1 MLLTVKL
8 KTVDWTETTTKHD
21 TLSPLYMSGFCK
33 ANGFFF
39 ICSSC
44 ISTGPDAF
52 TASCWTA
59 QVLSWLDPRW
69 WHYEPSHSEHL
80 KEQETA
86 ADSTGQTV
94 SNFHRT
100 VPDLRSSYKGLRR
113 RVSRDLPS
121 LPTSKMFLSSSSK
134 NIMSE
139 NWTPLSAFSLETEQ
153 QSDGLR
159 YCRHAH
165 MWARRRMQRQTHALL
180 YHFDLEQN
188 CEITHNCVFER
199 FLYSARLHLFD

>member
-1 MLLTVKL
+1 MTLLV
-8 KTVDWTETTTKHD
+8 
-21 TLSPLYMSGFCK
+21 LYTSQFFCK
-33 ANGFFF
+33 ANGFLF

-52 TASCWTA
+52 TSSCWTA

-86 ADSTGQTV
+86 ADSTGRTV

-100 VPDLRSSYKGLRR
+100 VPDLPSSYKGLRR
-113 RVSRDLPS
+113 RAYLPS
-121 LPTSKMFLSSSSK
+121 LPISTMFQSSSSK

-165 MWARRRMQRQTHALL
+165 VSETPCAKTDTHYYATL
-180 YHFDLEQN
+180 
-188 CEITHNCVFER
+188 I
-199 FLYSARLHLFD
+199 